1 MSRTDQQRNRPW
13 LVLTVLCTGFFMI
26 ILDTTMVNAAIP
38 VMSHDLGS
46 GLREALWVVNSYV
59 LAYAAFLIT
68 AGRLGDRFGPK
79 RLYLTGLLIF
89 TVASGLCGTA
99 GSAGE
104 LTALRVVQGLGAA
117 LLTPQT
123 SSFIVVLFP
132 PDRRGTAFGVWS
144 GVIGLAAVAGPLVGG
159 VLVATAGWE
168 WIFLLNVPVG
178 VVALVWAALV
188 VPDHRPRVHH
198 RWDFTGTLLAT
209 SGLGALS
216 YGLLEFRRLSTGGA
230 AGATAPLAALV
241 AGLVL
246 LIALVAQQRTNQRE
260 PLVPHALYGQ
270 RDFVRATVV
279 GAGVHFAVVGTAL
292 PLLFFL
298 QSVLGNAPLAAAQ
311 VTAPSALAVGL
322 VALVVGR
329 LSNGARTKSLLVTGL
344 VAYAAGLAATAA
356 CAEPGMNAWR
366 LLPAML
372 LADAGIGCTL
382 APVAKIA
389 LGDITPSVTAGASGV
404 LNTARQV
411 GGLLGGVAV
420 GSLLHI
426 RLAADLRS
434 HAHAA
439 AAELP
444 RSLRSTFTDAFSG
457 AAGDGITRPPVPTG
471 LSPAE
476 ADQFRALADTAFQ
489 HAFVDAWRTS
499 MVLAIAVIVLCCLV
513 SRGLSTGNGTA
524 AMSRRRRGRHARP
537 RVRHAAD
544 HRHGS
549 FSTNPGGPSSS

>member
-1 MSRTDQQRNRPW
+1 MSCTDQPRNRPW

-89 TVASGLCGTA
+89 TVASGLCGTT
-99 GSAGE
+99 GSADE
-104 LTALRVVQGLGAA
+104 LIALRVVQGLGAA

-209 SGLGALS
+209 SGLAALS
-216 YGLLEFRRLSTGGA
+216 YGLLEFRRLSTGEA
-230 AGATAPLAALV
+230 PAPLAALF
-241 AGLVL
+241 AGVLL
-246 LIALVAQQRTNQRE
+246 LIAFVAQQRTNHRE

-329 LSNGARTKSLLVTGL
+329 LSNGVRTRSLLVTGL
-344 VAYAAGLAATAA
+344 VAYAAGLAATVA
-356 CAEPGMNAWR
+356 CAAPGMNAWR

-382 APVAKIA
+382 APVARIA
-389 LGDITPSVTAGASGV
+389 LGDMPPAVTAGASGV

-420 GSLLHI
+420 GSLLRI

-434 HAHAA
+434 HADAA
-439 AAELP
+439 AADLP
-444 RSLRSTFTDAFSG
+444 HSLRGTFTDAFSG
-457 AAGDGITRPPVPTG
+457 AAGDDITRPPVPTG

-476 ADQFRALADTAFQ
+476 ADQFRALADNVFQ

-499 MVLAIAVIVLCCLV
+499 MVLPIAVIVLCCLV

-524 AMSRRRRGRHARP
+524 ATSRRRRGRHARR
-537 RVRHAAD
+537 RVRHAAG
-544 HRHGS
+544 HRPGS
-549 FSTNPGGPSSS
+549 FATAPVGTSSP